1 MHCTRNSSAESDS
14 QSESAYTVGVTLS
27 SSVFVTLTP
36 RLCLQE
42 QSGDGLVAGI
52 GGAGGGG
59 RILRDDEPH
68 GGLARTLTGQR
79 EPLGGAGIASGE
91 ARFFEHEGWGFIV
104 LQLRSERAAV
114 SSEDALDALGRA
126 ARDVANHPHRDEP
139 APLTTAPPSRCS
151 LRNE

>member
-1 MHCTRNSSAESDS
+1 MYLQSRSSCLRSRPSTSCLAC
-14 QSESAYTVGVTLS
+14 
-27 SSVFVTLTP
+27 TLTP

-59 RILRDDEPH
+59 RILRDDEPQ

-79 EPLGGAGIASGE
+79 EPLGGGGIASGE

-126 ARDVANHPHRDEP
+126 ASEQTGVILRTVCA
-139 APLTTAPPSRCS
+139 RCAYS
-151 LRNE
+151 